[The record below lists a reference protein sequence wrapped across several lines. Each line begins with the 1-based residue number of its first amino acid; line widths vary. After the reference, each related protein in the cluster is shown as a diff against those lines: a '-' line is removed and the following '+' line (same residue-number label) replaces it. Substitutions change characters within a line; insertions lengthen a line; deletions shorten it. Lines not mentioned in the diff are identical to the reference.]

1 MFVSGIV
8 RAPNR
13 LEAMEHS
20 MLLTVFVICLGWG
33 VVVSP
38 FIVLAKIG
46 AKPAPKPP
54 DRLRYWSLAAYSEEQ
69 MGSVRLVETLPNSR
83 AVNLTRR

>member
-1 MFVSGIV
+1 
-8 RAPNR
+8 
-13 LEAMEHS
+13 
-20 MLLTVFVICLGWG
+20 MLLTVFRNLLGWG

-69 MGSVRLVETLPNSR
+69 MGECSTSR
-83 AVNLTRR
+83 NTAKFSSS